1 MIEGRQD
8 VVLFV
13 WSGSHIMGIIILM
26 LQLWVSYTVS
36 IMRMVMTVMLMW
48 VVILVWSLIGGVDL
62 ILLTVD
68 VFVM

>member
-1 MIEGRQD
+1 
-8 VVLFV
+8 
-13 WSGSHIMGIIILM
+13 MGIIILM

-62 ILLTVD
+62 ILLTVNI
-68 VFVM
+68 FVM